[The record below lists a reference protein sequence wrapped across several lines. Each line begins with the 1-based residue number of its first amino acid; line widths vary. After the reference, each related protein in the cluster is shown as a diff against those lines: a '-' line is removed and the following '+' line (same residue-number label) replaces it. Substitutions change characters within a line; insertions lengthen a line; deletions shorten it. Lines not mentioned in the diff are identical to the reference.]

1 MGFMRRKLLL
11 VVMGVVLPAAV
22 LAAAAVAAVTSQTV
36 LAEGT
41 TLRIRIVKT
50 VANDFDSGWHVHPGR
65 AIVQIQEGSM
75 QITQGGCTPKTVNA
89 GETFT
94 EVPFSQSAQSRAV
107 GWFWT
112 TTLLGRQEDALVT
125 PIASPCP

>member
-1 MGFMRRKLLL
+1 MGFHARE
-11 VVMGVVLPAAV
+11 AV
-22 LAAAAVAAVTSQTV
+22 LRGHGRRPSGGRARRPRLLAAVTSQTV

-50 VANDFDSGWHVHPGR
+50 VANDFDSGWHVHPGP

-94 EVPFSQSAQSRAV
+94 EVPFSPVRAV
-107 GWFWT
+107 AK
-112 TTLLGRQEDALVT
+112 R
-125 PIASPCP
+125 

>member
-1 MGFMRRKLLL
+1 MGFMRRKLFL

-50 VANDFDSGWHVHPGR
+50 VANDFDSGWHVHPGP
-65 AIVQIQEGSM
+65 AIVQIQE
-75 QITQGGCTPKTVNA
+75 GCTPKTVNA

-94 EVPFSQSAQSRAV
+94 EVPFSPVRAV
-107 GWFWT
+107 ASGRVVWT